1 MKHFKKIN
9 HPNKNWKLLQKIKKE
24 KLFLT
29 IRVAYTLHFKMFVII
44 FYEETIF
51 SQIFPENVTKI
62 KK

>member
-29 IRVAYTLHFKMFVII
+29 IRVAYTLHFKMFVI
-44 FYEETIF
+44 FL
-51 SQIFPENVTKI
+51 
-62 KK
+62 

>member
-29 IRVAYTLHFKMFVII
+29 IRVAYTLHFKMFVI
-44 FYEETIF
+44 FFMKKQF
-51 SQIFPENVTKI
+51 SLKYFLKMSQK
-62 KK
+62 